1 MGQPKITRYQH
12 RGARNQTILS
22 ARLLRTSCFEQYSQT
37 WFQNMH
43 DSETFWNLFDSPSS
57 LGSWLPHK
65 ASVRLIRLPF
75 WEAGYLIWYSVAAYG
90 NCLFSPSALSKR
102 LNSNSQSHLPPLA
115 RTSLG
120 RQKHQGACIH
130 KSEEAEEYIVYRC
143 ITLHGGT
150 GWSGRLRRA
159 PAIPPLFTGAY
170 STVL

>member
-1 MGQPKITRYQH
+1 MYNIARGNRVEWPASPGSCHPPAFHRRVLDCTVTSMVSRTSIVTVYIYTTPGRSAVGQPNDSLCTPTPH
-12 RGARNQTILS
+12 S
-22 ARLLRTSCFEQYSQT
+22 AHPVRTATPKQET
-37 WFQNMH
+37 WFWNMH

-120 RQKHQGACIH
+120 RQ
-130 KSEEAEEYIVYRC
+130 
-143 ITLHGGT
+143 
-150 GWSGRLRRA
+150 
-159 PAIPPLFTGAY
+159 
-170 STVL
+170 